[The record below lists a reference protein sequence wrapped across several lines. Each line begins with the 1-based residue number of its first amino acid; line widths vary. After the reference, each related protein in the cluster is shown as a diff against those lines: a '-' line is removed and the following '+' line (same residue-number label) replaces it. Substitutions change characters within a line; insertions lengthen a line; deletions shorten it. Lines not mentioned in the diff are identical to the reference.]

1 MPVQTTY
8 PGVYIQEAPSGVH
21 TIVGVSTSVT
31 AFVGAAG
38 QGPIDEPNRIFSFA
52 DYQRIFG
59 PTLDEARPM
68 GHVVSQFFAN
78 GGSQAIVVRAAA
90 GDAQAATLTLPDD
103 GATAALV
110 LTANG
115 KGAWADRSG
124 GIGME
129 VVIARDNVANPEDLF
144 RMTITYWTV
153 DPRTNQPVK
162 GAEETY
168 LNLSMSPAHP
178 RYVLDVLAASQLV
191 VPSLPSVALVAG
203 PKGTSTA
210 GAAIPTNVT
219 IGPTNN
225 TLQVSVD
232 FGPSVTVELFPTL
245 TTPQSKSR
253 TAVLNEMTNA
263 LGTAGLAGKVNA
275 GYASAGVMQLT
286 SASTTA
292 GLNSSVVVTPG
303 ASNDISK
310 LLGLGLAWGGV
321 EISGSAPRRPAV
333 VAASTP
339 QGAFAGGS
347 DGSPVGV
354 DDIVPTAGSS
364 TGIYALDQLE
374 FPRFNILCLPGVA
387 ATDEVE
393 IGEALSYC
401 ADQRAFLIVDSP
413 TAAYASLPP
422 SLGLAAYGAHGA
434 LYYPRLQTTEP
445 VPGGTK
451 TLNVPAC
458 GAVAGVMARTDA
470 ARGVWKAPAGLQ
482 AGIVGIT
489 GVVSPT
495 GQPPVDDDLSGVL
508 NPAGVNVIRT
518 FPAAGTVIWGART
531 LNGDDSLSSEFKYI
545 PVRRLTDYI
554 ASSLYLGTQF
564 AVFEPNDPILWGQL
578 RLAVGTFMRGLFR
591 QGAFQQ
597 SEARKESD
605 SFFVICDSTVNPQS
619 EIDLGRVNV
628 VVGFAPLKP
637 AEFVV
642 ITITQISQLEA

>member
-8 PGVYIQEAPSGVH
+8 PGVYVQEAPSGVH

-31 AFVGAAG
+31 AFVGAAS
-38 QGPIDEPNRIFSFA
+38 QGPVDEPIRVFSFA
-52 DYQRIFG
+52 DYERTFG
-59 PTLDEARPM
+59 PPLDEERPL

-90 GDAQAATLTLPDD
+90 GDALAATLTLKDD
-103 GATAALV
+103 GATDALV
-110 LTANG
+110 LTASG
-115 KGAWADRSG
+115 RGAWANRSG

-129 VVIARDNVANPEDLF
+129 VVIARDNISNPNDLF

-168 LNLSMSPAHP
+168 LNLSMSPSHP
-178 RYVLDVLAASQLV
+178 RYVLDALASSQLV
-191 VPSLPSVALVAG
+191 VASLPSVALVPGPAG
-203 PKGTSTA
+203 SSTA
-210 GAAIPTNVT
+210 AAAIPTNVT

-225 TLQVSVD
+225 TLQVSVN
-232 FGPSVTVELFPTL
+232 FGPSVTVELFPAL
-245 TTPQSKSR
+245 TAPTSKSR
-253 TAVLNEMTNA
+253 AAVLTEMTNA
-263 LGTAGLAGKVNA
+263 LGTAGLAGEVAATYPTPGK
-275 GYASAGVMQLT
+275 MQLT
-286 SASTTA
+286 AKPPVTMD
-292 GLNSSVVVTPG
+292 SSVVVTPG

-310 LLGLGLAWGGV
+310 LLGLGLVWGGQEV
-321 EISGSAPRRPAV
+321 SASAPRRPAV

-354 DDIVPTAGSS
+354 DDIVPTGGS
-364 TGIYALDQLE
+364 TGIFALNQLE
-374 FPRFNILCLPGVA
+374 FPRFNILCLPGVT

-401 ADQRAFLIVDSP
+401 AGERAFLVVDSP

-451 TLNVPAC
+451 TLNVPAS

-489 GVVSPT
+489 GVVSPA
-495 GQPPVDDDLSGVL
+495 GQPPVDDNLSGLL

>member
-1 MPVQTTY
+1 V
-8 PGVYIQEAPSGVH
+8 QEAPSGVH

-31 AFVGAAG
+31 AFVGAAA
-38 QGPIDEPNRIFSFA
+38 QGPIDEPIRVFSFA
-52 DYQRIFG
+52 DYERTFG
-59 PTLDEARPM
+59 PPLDEARPM
-68 GHVVSQFFAN
+68 GHVVSHFFAN

-90 GDAQAATLTLPDD
+90 GNALAAALTLEDD

-115 KGAWADRSG
+115 RGAWANRAG

-129 VVIARDNVANPEDLF
+129 VVVARDNVANPDDLF

-178 RYVLDVLAASQLV
+178 RYVLDALASSQLV

-203 PKGTSTA
+203 PSGTSTA
-210 GAAIPTNVT
+210 AAAIPPNVT

-225 TLQVSVD
+225 TFQVSVD
-232 FGPSVTVELFPTL
+232 FGPSVTVELFPAL
-245 TTPQSKSR
+245 TAPQSKSR
-253 TAVLNEMTNA
+253 AAVLTEITSA
-263 LGTAGLAGKVNA
+263 LATAGLAGKVTA
-275 GYASAGVMQLT
+275 GYPTPGTTQLT
-286 SASTTA
+286 SSGTD
-292 GLNSSVVVTPG
+292 LNSSVVVTPG

-310 LLGLGLAWGGV
+310 LLGLGLAWGGTEV
-321 EISGSAPRRPAV
+321 SGSAPRRPAD

-347 DGSPVGV
+347 DGNPVGV
-354 DDIVPTAGSS
+354 DDIVPTGGS
-364 TGIYALDQLE
+364 TGIYALNQLE
-374 FPRFNILCLPGVA
+374 FPRFNILCLPGVT

-401 ADQRAFLIVDSP
+401 AAQRAFLVVDSP
-413 TAAYASLPP
+413 TAAYAALPP

-451 TLNVPAC
+451 TLNVPAS

-489 GVVSPT
+489 GVVSPA
-495 GQPPVDDDLSGVL
+495 GQPPVDDDLSGLL

-564 AVFEPNDPILWGQL
+564 AVFEPNDPTLWGQL

>member
-1 MPVQTTY
+1 LPVQTTY
-8 PGVYIQEAPSGVH
+8 PGVYIEEAPSGVH

-38 QGPIDEPNRIFSFA
+38 QGPVDEPTRIFSFA
-52 DYQRIFG
+52 DYQRTFG
-59 PTLDEARPM
+59 PPLDEARPM

-78 GGSQAIVVRAAA
+78 GGSQAIVVRAAH
-90 GDAQAATLTLPDD
+90 GDALAAALTLKDD
-103 GATAALV
+103 GATDALV

-115 KGAWADRSG
+115 RGAWANRTG

-129 VVIARDNVANPEDLF
+129 VVVARDNVSNPNDLF
-144 RMTITYWTV
+144 RLTITYWTV

-168 LNLSMSPAHP
+168 LNLSMSPSHP
-178 RYVLDVLAASQLV
+178 RYVLDALAASRLV
-191 VPSLPSVALVAG
+191 VASLPGVALVAG
-203 PKGTSTA
+203 PA
-210 GAAIPTNVT
+210 GSSLAAAAIPTSVE
-219 IGPTNN
+219 IGPANN

-232 FGPSVTVELFPTL
+232 FGPSVTVELFPALAAPASQTRA
-245 TTPQSKSR
+245 Q
-253 TAVLNEMTNA
+253 VLAEMTNA
-263 LGTAGLAGKVNA
+263 LATAGLAGKVTA
-275 GYASAGVMQLT
+275 AYPSAGQMQLT
-286 SASTTA
+286 STA
-292 GLNSSVVVTPG
+292 TSVDSSVAVTPG

-310 LLGLGLAWGGV
+310 LLGLGLVWGGTEV
-321 EISGSAPRRPAV
+321 SGSAPRRPAN

-339 QGAFAGGS
+339 AGAFVGGS
-347 DGSPVGV
+347 DGSAVTV
-354 DDIVPTAGSS
+354 DDIVPTGGSR
-364 TGIYALDQLE
+364 GIFALDQLD
-374 FPRFNILCLPGVA
+374 FPRFNILCLPGVT
-387 ATDEVE
+387 ATDGVE

-401 ADQRAFLIVDSP
+401 QDQRAFLVVDSP
-413 TAAYASLPP
+413 TAAFAALPP
-422 SLGLAAYGAHGA
+422 ALGLAAFGAHGA
-434 LYYPRLQTTEP
+434 LYYPRLNTTEP

-470 ARGVWKAPAGLQ
+470 ERGVWKAPAGLQ

-489 GVVSPT
+489 GTANPT
-495 GQPPVDDDLSGVL
+495 GQPPVDDNLSGLL
-508 NPAGVNVIRT
+508 NPAGINVIRT

-531 LNGDDSLSSEFKYI
+531 LNGNDSLSSEFKYI

-597 SEARKESD
+597 SEDRAESK
-605 SFFVICDSTVNPQS
+605 SFFVVCDGSVNPQS

>member
-1 MPVQTTY
+1 LSVQTTY

-38 QGPIDEPNRIFSFA
+38 QGPVDEPTRIFSFA
-52 DYQRIFG
+52 DYERSFG
-59 PTLDEARPM
+59 PPLDEARPM
-68 GHVVSQFFAN
+68 GHAVSQFFAN
-78 GGSQAIVVRAAA
+78 GGSQAIIVRAAH
-90 GDAQAATLTLPDD
+90 GDALAATLTLQDD
-103 GATAALV
+103 GATDALV
-110 LTANG
+110 LAANG
-115 KGAWADRSG
+115 RGAWANRTG

-129 VVIARDNVANPEDLF
+129 VVIARDNVSNPNDLF

-168 LNLSMSPAHP
+168 LNLSMSPSHP
-178 RYVLDVLAASQLV
+178 RYALAALASSQLV
-191 VPSLPSVALVAG
+191 VPSLPSVALVPG
-203 PKGTSTA
+203 PAGTSTSV
-210 GAAIPTNVT
+210 AAIPTSVT

-225 TLQVSVD
+225 TLQVSAD
-232 FGPSVTVELFPTL
+232 FGPSVTVELFPTV
-245 TTPQSKSR
+245 TSPTSQNR
-253 TAVLNEMTNA
+253 AAVLQAMTDA
-263 LGTAGLAGKVNA
+263 LATAGLSGKVTA
-275 GYASAGVMQLT
+275 SYPSAGQMQLT
-286 SASTTA
+286 SASTDMD
-292 GLNSSVVVTPG
+292 SSVVVTPG
-303 ASNDISK
+303 PSNDISN
-310 LLGLGLAWGGV
+310 LLGLGLVWGGTEV
-321 EISGSAPRRPAV
+321 SGSAPRRPAN

-347 DGSPVGV
+347 DGSPVTV
-354 DDIVPTAGSS
+354 DDVVPTGGS
-364 TGIYALDQLE
+364 TGIFALDQLN
-374 FPRFNILCLPGVA
+374 FPRFNILCLPGVT

-393 IGEALSYC
+393 VGEALSYC
-401 ADQRAFLIVDSP
+401 ADQRAFLVVDSP

-434 LYYPRLQTTEP
+434 LFYPRLQTTEP

-495 GQPPVDDDLSGVL
+495 GQPPVDDNLSGVL
-508 NPAGVNVIRT
+508 NPAGINVIRT

-597 SEARKESD
+597 SEARTESD
-605 SFFVICDSTVNPQS
+605 SFFVVCDASVNPQS

>member
-1 MPVQTTY
+1 MSVQTTY

-38 QGPIDEPNRIFSFA
+38 QGPVDEPTRIFSFA
-52 DYQRIFG
+52 DYERSFG
-59 PTLDEARPM
+59 PPLDEARPM

-78 GGSQAIVVRAAA
+78 GGSQAIIVRAAH
-90 GDAQAATLTLPDD
+90 GDALAATLTLQDD
-103 GATAALV
+103 AATDALV

-115 KGAWADRSG
+115 RGAWANRTG

-129 VVIARDNVANPEDLF
+129 VVIARDNVSNPNDLF

-168 LNLSMSPAHP
+168 LNLSMSPSHP
-178 RYVLDVLAASQLV
+178 RYALAALASSQLV
-191 VPSLPSVALVAG
+191 VPSLPSVALVPG
-203 PKGTSTA
+203 PSGTSTA
-210 GAAIPTNVT
+210 VAAIPTSVT

-232 FGPSVTVELFPTL
+232 FGPSVTVELFPTV
-245 TTPQSKSR
+245 TSPTSQNR
-253 TAVLNEMTNA
+253 AAVLQAMTDA
-263 LGTAGLAGKVNA
+263 LATAGLSGKVAASYPSA
-275 GYASAGVMQLT
+275 GQMQLASA
-286 SASTTA
+286 SADMD
-292 GLNSSVVVTPG
+292 SSVVVTPG
-303 ASNDISK
+303 PSNDISK
-310 LLGLGLAWGGV
+310 LLGLGLVWGGTEV
-321 EISGSAPRRPAV
+321 SGSAPRRPAD

-347 DGSPVGV
+347 DGSPVTV
-354 DDIVPTAGSS
+354 DDVVPTGGS
-364 TGIYALDQLE
+364 TGIFALDQLN
-374 FPRFNILCLPGVA
+374 FPRFNILCLPGVT

-393 IGEALSYC
+393 VGEALSYC
-401 ADQRAFLIVDSP
+401 ADQRAFLVVDSP

-434 LYYPRLQTTEP
+434 LFYPRLQTTEP

-495 GQPPVDDDLSGVL
+495 GQPPVDDNLSGVL
-508 NPAGVNVIRT
+508 NPAGINVIRT

-531 LNGDDSLSSEFKYI
+531 LNGDDSLSSEFKYV

-597 SEARKESD
+597 SEARTESD
-605 SFFVICDSTVNPQS
+605 SFFVVCDASVNPQS

>member
-31 AFVGAAG
+31 AFVGAAS
-38 QGPIDEPNRIFSFA
+38 QGPVDEPIRIFSFA
-52 DYQRIFG
+52 DYQRTFG

-78 GGSQAIVVRAAA
+78 GGSQAIVVRAAHS
-90 GDAQAATLTLPDD
+90 DALAATLTLKDD
-103 GATAALV
+103 GATNALV

-115 KGAWADRSG
+115 RGAWANRTG

-129 VVIARDNVANPEDLF
+129 VVVARDNVSNPNDLF
-144 RMTITYWTV
+144 RITITYWIV
-153 DPRTNQPVK
+153 DPRTNQTVK
-162 GAEETY
+162 GAEESY
-168 LNLSMSPAHP
+168 LNLSMSPSHP
-178 RYVLDVLAASQLV
+178 RYVLDVLATSQLV
-191 VPSLPSVALVAG
+191 VPSLPSVALVPGPAG
-203 PKGTSTA
+203 SSLA
-210 GAAIPTNVT
+210 AAAIAASVN

-232 FGPSVTVELFPTL
+232 FGPSVTVELFPALAVPTAKTRAQVL
-245 TTPQSKSR
+245 T
-253 TAVLNEMTNA
+253 EMTSA
-263 LGTAGLAGKVNA
+263 LATAGLAGKVTASYPVA
-275 GYASAGVMQLT
+275 GQMKLT
-286 SASTTA
+286 SANATMD
-292 GLNSSVVVTPG
+292 SSVAVTPG
-303 ASNDISK
+303 PSNDISK
-310 LLGLGLAWGGV
+310 LLGLGLVWGGTEV
-321 EISGSAPRRPAV
+321 SASAPRRPAN

-339 QGAFAGGS
+339 AGAFGGGS
-347 DGSPVGV
+347 DGSPVTV
-354 DDIVPTAGSS
+354 DDIVPSGGSR
-364 TGIYALDQLE
+364 GIFALDQLI
-374 FPRFNILCLPGVA
+374 FPRFNILCLPGVT

-401 ADQRAFLIVDSP
+401 QDQRAFLVVDSP

-451 TLNVPAC
+451 ALNVPAC

-470 ARGVWKAPAGLQ
+470 ERGVWKAPAGLQ

-489 GVVSPT
+489 GVVSPA
-495 GQPPVDDDLSGVL
+495 GQPPVDDNLSGLL
-508 NPAGVNVIRT
+508 NPAGINVIRT

-531 LNGDDSLSSEFKYI
+531 LNGDDSLSSEFKYVPI
-545 PVRRLTDYI
+545 RRLTDYI

-564 AVFEPNDPILWGQL
+564 AVFEPNDPTLWGQL

-597 SEARKESD
+597 SEARTESD
-605 SFFVICDSTVNPQS
+605 SFFVICDSSVNPQS

-642 ITITQISQLEA
+642 ITITQISQLEG